1 MLHLTQHAAGV
12 LANQTSLAHV
22 SQQQVQLHTEI
33 IWGETNGSSH
43 SSKPRL
49 SFSSHFVC
57 VLKGVW
63 DTSSL
68 KRHNTYF
75 LLAFDIPLP
84 PASSSSSTS
93 WGRLFSFSIFLGG
106 PPKKSPMP
114 FCQVGVGRGHTG
126 FPPVYLFFAASYNN
140 YSSLSTWSVCVC
152 VCGETRTDQVWGTG
166 CWRQRWMNWHPE
178 TSGGQK
184 LQQLQ
189 MKCMKPADYE
199 GSSKKPVEVHRG
211 PKLSQMNVKRVKSH
225 LQNVKSKFKESLL
238 KT

>member
-68 KRHNTYF
+68 KRFQIKHNTYF

-152 VCGETRTDQVWGTG
+152 VCVVKLGLTRCGGLAAGGSVGWTGT
-166 CWRQRWMNWHPE
+166 QRLP
-178 TSGGQK
+178 GGRSCNSCK
-184 LQQLQ
+184 WNAWNQLI
-189 MKCMKPADYE
+189 MKD
-199 GSSKKPVEVHRG
+199 PVRN
-211 PKLSQMNVKRVKSH
+211 Q
-225 LQNVKSKFKESLL
+225 
-238 KT
+238 